1 MLDTIPSAVKK
12 KMSFSFSGQS
22 FELVAIIIHI
32 LLIEAKKVRLNMA
45 K

>member
-12 KMSFSFSGQS
+12 KIVFFILRT

-32 LLIEAKKVRLNMA
+32 LLIEARKVRLNMA